1 MTSLAGTLLRPETK
15 DDKLSL
21 IRELRSDAEFLSG
34 VQRGLEARRKGD
46 RLHWNDVKAELG
58 IK

>member
-1 MTSLAGTLLRPETK
+1 MTNPTRKSQGVTPDT
-15 DDKLSL
+15 DKLSL

-34 VQRGLEARRKGD
+34 VKRGLEARRRGD
-46 RLHWNDVKAELG
+46 RLHWDDVKAELN

>member
-34 VQRGLEARRKGD
+34 VKRGLEARRRGD
-46 RLHWNDVKAELG
+46 RLHWNDVKVELG
-58 IK
+58 IE